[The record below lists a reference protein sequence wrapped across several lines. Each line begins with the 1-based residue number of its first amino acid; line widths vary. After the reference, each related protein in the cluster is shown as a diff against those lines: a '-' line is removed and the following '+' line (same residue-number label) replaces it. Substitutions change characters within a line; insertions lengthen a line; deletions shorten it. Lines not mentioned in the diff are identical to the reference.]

1 MELIATFLLAMHAL
15 ARNKLRS
22 ALTMLGIIIG
32 VSAVIATVGIGQGAS
47 AQMQKEITSLGSN
60 LLTVMSGSVNRG
72 GRRMGAGQTKT
83 LIYADATA
91 ILRDCPSVNG
101 VAAGTQTGVQV
112 VYGNDN
118 WSTNVIGS
126 EPQYFQ
132 LRSWTFAEGAPFA
145 RESVDRAENVAV
157 IGETVRRKLFGII
170 GPLGKTIRIKSIPFR
185 VVGVL
190 KAKGSSGP
198 GGDQDDTIIVPLT
211 TAQKKLVGETWLR
224 WISVSSPSQA
234 ASYKAQTEIEALLR
248 DRHRIHAGTE
258 DDFSVNNMAEF
269 VSFAAKMGTTISLL
283 LGSVASVALIV
294 GGIGIMNIMLV
305 SVTER
310 TREIGLRMAIGAT
323 EQDVQRQFL
332 IEAMVLSLLGG
343 FAGIL
348 TGTIASMIVDQALG
362 WSFFVSLP
370 AIAVS
375 ALFSALIGITFGYYP
390 ARRAAG
396 LNPIEALRY
405 E

>member
-1 MELIATFLLAMHAL
+1 
-15 ARNKLRS
+15 
-22 ALTMLGIIIG
+22 
-32 VSAVIATVGIGQGAS
+32 
-47 AQMQKEITSLGSN
+47 
-60 LLTVMSGSVNRG
+60 
-72 GRRMGAGQTKT
+72 
-83 LIYADATA
+83 
-91 ILRDCPSVNG
+91 
-101 VAAGTQTGVQV
+101 VAAGTQTSAQV
-112 VYGNDN
+112 VFGNDN
-118 WSTNVIGS
+118 WSTEVIGS
-126 EPQYFQ
+126 EPQYFN

-145 RESVDRAENVAV
+145 KESVERAENVAV
-157 IGETVRRKLFGII
+157 IGETVRRKLFGIVEPV
-170 GPLGKTIRIKSIPFR
+170 GNTIRIKSLPFR

-190 KAKGSSGP
+190 AAKGSSGP
-198 GGDQDDTIIVPLT
+198 GGDQDDTIIIPLT

-234 ASYKAQTEIEALLR
+234 ASYKAQIEIEALLR
-248 DRHRIHAGTE
+248 DRHRIHTGTE
-258 DDFSVNNMAEF
+258 DDFSVRNMAEF
-269 VSFAAKMGTTISLL
+269 VTFASKMGTTISLL

-348 TGTIASMIVDQALG
+348 TGTIASMIVDEALG

-375 ALFSALIGITFGYYP
+375 ALFSALIGVTFGYYP